1 MNFLKHWQQN
11 IFMMNDTSTIQNLI
25 LQGQNLEWA
34 TSACVL
40 TVTILLLLLAHS
52 TRQVPLPE
60 SAPPLVKENLPIVG
74 ALRFFTS
81 RGTFFKDGASLSK
94 TGNFSFYCGKH
105 RVVGL
110 SGPEGT
116 KTFYNSKDLSSHQG

>member
-1 MNFLKHWQQN
+1 MNFLKHTQQ
-11 IFMMNDTSTIQNLI
+11 IIVTMNDTTIQNLI
-25 LQGQNLEWA
+25 LQGRNVEWA

-40 TVTILLLLLAHS
+40 TATILLLLLARS

-60 SAPPLVKENLPIVG
+60 SAPPLVKENLPVVG

-110 SGPEGT
+110 SGLEGR